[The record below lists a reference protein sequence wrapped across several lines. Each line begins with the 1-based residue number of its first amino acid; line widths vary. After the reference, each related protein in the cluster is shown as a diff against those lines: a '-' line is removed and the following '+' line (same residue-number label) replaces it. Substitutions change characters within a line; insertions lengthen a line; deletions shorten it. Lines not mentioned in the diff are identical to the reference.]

1 MPAPKR
7 CVESCVQCRQSACN
21 RGDLSLGTAPQGRQL
36 KEQNIRRKEAP
47 PSGPG
52 EPRGELEWP
61 EPGAVGGPAR
71 MVLTPAGGSAVH
83 LWQKLRGG
91 LGAGATLKAW
101 ERLGSLLA
109 PGRH

>member
-1 MPAPKR
+1 M
-7 CVESCVQCRQSACN
+7 QCCQSACN
-21 RGDLSLGTAPQGRQL
+21 RGDLSLGTAPQGWEL
-36 KEQNIRRKEAP
+36 KEQNIHRKEAP

-71 MVLTPAGGSAVH
+71 TVLTPAGGGAVH
-83 LWQKLRGG
+83 VWHKLRGG

-101 ERLGSLLA
+101 ERLGSLVV